1 MRAQRAPVHVR
12 AGEVPGVAEVNLAQA
27 LNGALAS
34 ALETDERVVLLGE
47 DIGRAGGVFRITDGL
62 QAKYGDDR
70 VFDTPVAES
79 GIVGAAFGMAVAGLR
94 PVAEMQFMGFSYPAY
109 DQIIN
114 HVARIRNRTN
124 HRYTAPMV
132 IRIPYGG
139 GIGAAEHHSES
150 TEAIYAHIPG
160 LKVVVPSTPRDA
172 RGLLLA
178 AIEDPDPV
186 ILLEPIRL
194 YRAVKEEIPDI
205 YYTVEIG
212 PVRIERPGDE
222 ITLISWGAMMKETRA
237 AASVL
242 EADGVSVEVI
252 DVRTLA
258 PLDREGIVASVEKTG
273 RAVVVHEAPLTGGF
287 GGEIAASIQEA
298 ALYSLHAPVRRVTG
312 WDTVFPLKRSE
323 GHYLPSVDR
332 IVQAAYETLE
342 A

>member
-1 MRAQRAPVHVR
+1 MP
-12 AGEVPGVAEVNLAQA
+12 EVNLAQA

-34 ALETDERVVLLGE
+34 ALETDDRVVLLGE
-47 DIGRAGGVFRITDGL
+47 DIGRTGGVFRITDGL
-62 QAKYGDDR
+62 RDRFGENR

-79 GIVGAAFGMAVAGLR
+79 GIVGSAFGMAIAGMR
-94 PVAEMQFMGFSYPAY
+94 PVAEIQFMGFSYPAY

-124 HRYTAPMV
+124 HRFTAPMV
-132 IRIPYGG
+132 IRMPYGG

-160 LKVVVPSTPRDA
+160 IKVVVPSTPYDA

-186 ILLEPIRL
+186 VFLEPIRL
-194 YRAVKEEIPDI
+194 YRAVKEDVPDI
-205 YYTVEIG
+205 HFSVEIG
-212 PVRIERPGDE
+212 PVRVERTGDE

-237 AASVL
+237 AASRL
-242 EADGVSVEVI
+242 EEDGVSVEVI
-252 DVRTLA
+252 EVHTLS
-258 PLDREGIVASVEKTG
+258 PLDRDGIVASVDKTG
-273 RAVVVHEAPLTGGF
+273 RAVVIHEAALTGGF
-287 GGEIAASIQEA
+287 GGEIAATIQER

-323 GHYLPSVDR
+323 GHYLPDVER
-332 IVQAAYETLE
+332 IVNAAYETLE
-342 A
+342 V